1 MKKRNINLDL
11 VKCIAVFSVISVHFF
26 LNNGFYLVPVIGE
39 KMYISVFF
47 RTLFMI
53 CVPLFM
59 VATGYLMK
67 DKKLS
72 KKYYWGISRVLIIYT
87 LTAILY
93 FIYNKYMG
101 YIVFDIKEII
111 KRFLKFD
118 VGYSWYVEMYIGL
131 FLLIPFINLI
141 YNNLKDKKEKKILI
155 ITMLFLTAFQGLFNI
170 REIIIPTWW
179 TKLYP
184 ITYYFIGCYLKEYKI
199 SINKIVNILLLLVV
213 LFISSFVNIKLSNNG
228 NFFWGVHNDWG
239 SIFNVL
245 TTFLVFIFIIN
256 LKLDKIPLILQKLI
270 IKMSELSFGT
280 YLLSAIVDNYL
291 YKNIFAQTELL
302 SLKSYFI
309 IVPLVFVTATFL
321 SFLVDIIYKIIDRFI
336 IKGVFQK
343 NKISNIVYNN
353 IKRLKE
359 R

>member
-1 MKKRNINLDL
+1 MKKRNVNLDL

-26 LNNGFYLVPVIGE
+26 LNNGFYLVPVIGK

-67 DKKLS
+67 DKK
-72 KKYYWGISRVLIIYT
+72 
-87 LTAILY
+87 
-93 FIYNKYMG
+93 
-101 YIVFDIKEII
+101 
-111 KRFLKFD
+111 
-118 VGYSWYVEMYIGL
+118 
-131 FLLIPFINLI
+131 
-141 YNNLKDKKEKKILI
+141 EKKILI

-170 REIIIPTWW
+170 KEIIIPTWW
-179 TKLYP
+179 TKFYP

-199 SINKIVNILLLLVV
+199 NINKIVNILLLLVV

-245 TTFLVFIFIIN
+245 TTVLVFIFIIN

-270 IKMSELSFGT
+270 IKLSELSFGT

-291 YKNIFAQTELL
+291 YKNVFAQTELL